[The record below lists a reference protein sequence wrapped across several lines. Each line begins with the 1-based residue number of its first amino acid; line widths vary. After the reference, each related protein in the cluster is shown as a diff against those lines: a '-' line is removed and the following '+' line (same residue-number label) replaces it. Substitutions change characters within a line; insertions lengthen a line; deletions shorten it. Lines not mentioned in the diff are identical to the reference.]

1 MKQNLFYVTPAV
13 EYIECEAEGVLCQS
27 GELERWQ
34 QEKLLPW

>member
-27 GELERWQ
+27 GTIEDWVEEIL
-34 QEKLLPW
+34 